1 MPADPSGVPFRSVAL
16 VGLGVMGGSLA
27 RALAA
32 VARPPRVRG
41 WATDPEDRRAAA
53 EAGVLE
59 AVVGSLGE
67 AVSGADLVI
76 LATPLEATCALLGS
90 LGRDLADGAVVTD
103 VASLK
108 APVRE
113 AARRAGLTE
122 RWVGS
127 HPLCGSA
134 HSGFGASRV
143 DLFRDATVY
152 LTARDSSR
160 DAYER
165 IFQLWTAL
173 GASPVPI
180 DAHTHD
186 AVMTRVSHLPQMTA
200 TALAEVL
207 RSEGVRR
214 SALGPGGHDMTR
226 LAVSS
231 PEMWRDILRH
241 APPELV
247 AHLHSLSRAVGE
259 LADLIEAGE
268 TDALAERM
276 ERTRRWGEGET

>member
-1 MPADPSGVPFRSVAL
+1 MQADPSGVPFRSVAL
-16 VGLGVMGGSLA
+16 VGLGVMGGSVA

-32 VARPPRVRG
+32 LSHPPATRG

-53 EAGVLE
+53 DAGVLE
-59 AVVGSLGE
+59 VVAQGCGD

-76 LATPLEATCALLGS
+76 LATPLEATCALLDS
-90 LGRDLADGAVVTD
+90 IRRDLAPGAIVTD

-113 AARRAGLTE
+113 AARQAGLTE

-134 HSGFGASRV
+134 RSGFGASRA

-152 LTARDSSR
+152 VTAEEGSR
-160 DAYER
+160 GPWVR
-165 IFQLWTAL
+165 VFRLWTAL
-173 GASPVPI
+173 GANPVRI
-180 DAHTHD
+180 DADTHD
-186 AVMTRVSHLPQMTA
+186 RVMTRVSHLPQMTA

-207 RSEGVRR
+207 RESGVPR
-214 SALGPGGHDMTR
+214 STLGPGGHDMTR
-226 LAVSS
+226 LALSS
-231 PEMWRDILRH
+231 PGMWRDILRH

-247 AHLHSLSRAVGE
+247 AHLRRLSSKAGE
-259 LADLIEAGE
+259 LADLIESGDI
-268 TDALAERM
+268 DALARRM
-276 ERTRRWGEGET
+276 ERTRRWGEGEG